1 MTPPVGTGG
10 GDGVDPDEPRTGSHP
25 AAGGD
30 WAQDIDWEDPRTS
43 DSPPPAKSRRPAWR
57 AGAGAPRTPRTPRE
71 RRILIRR
78 VVALA
83 ALAIIVVGGWFLAS
97 LYQPFHG
104 AGEGSVTVNIPAG
117 SSATQVGDLL
127 ARDGVV
133 SSSFFFNLRAN
144 LDGKR
149 SALKA
154 GVYSLKRDMS
164 YSAAI
169 TALTSK
175 QPVSSGVFSLT
186 IPEGLTRDQIAVLV
200 KRAGLKGNY
209 VTAASAKAAG
219 LSPQAYGAHKKVRSL
234 EGFLFPATY
243 FLYRHA
249 KVSTLIAKQ
258 LAAFK
263 QNLAE
268 VNFKYAKSKNLTRY
282 DVLIIAS
289 IIEREAQLPSD
300 GPKVAAVIYNRLR
313 EAIALGLDTTLLYY
327 LHNPAGGS
335 LTQSQLEL
343 PTLYNTRTHT
353 GLPPTP
359 ISNPGLADLNAAAH
373 PAHVPYLYF
382 VVKPNACGAL
392 AFSSTQ
398 AAFNTDVAA
407 YNAAV
412 TADGGKLPDACPTAK
427 KK

>member
-1 MTPPVGTGG
+1 MTPTVGSDGG
-10 GDGVDPDEPRTGSHP
+10 GDSASDEPRTGSHP

-30 WAQDIDWEDPRTS
+30 WAQDIDWEEPR
-43 DSPPPAKSRRPAWR
+43 DAGNAPAAKPRRTFRRGGA
-57 AGAGAPRTPRTPRE
+57 AGPREPRTPRQ

-78 VVALA
+78 VVALV
-83 ALAIIVVGGWFLAS
+83 ALIIVVIGAWFLDS

-104 AGEGSVTVNIPAG
+104 AGQGSLTVNIPAG
-117 SSATQVGDLL
+117 SSATEIGDLL

-154 GVYSLKRDMS
+154 GVYTLKHDMS

-169 TALTSK
+169 AALTGK
-175 QPVSSGVFSLT
+175 QAASSGVFSLT

-200 KRAGLKGNY
+200 KAAGLKGDY
-209 VTAASAKAAG
+209 VTAASVKAAG
-219 LSPQAYGAHKKVRSL
+219 FSPQTYGAHKDVHSL

-243 FLYRHA
+243 YLYRHA
-249 KVSTLIAKQ
+249 KVSALIAKQ
-258 LAAFK
+258 LAAFQ
-263 QNLAE
+263 QNVAA
-268 VNFKYAKSKNLTRY
+268 VNFSYAKSKNLTRY

-289 IIEREAQLPSD
+289 IIEREAQRTSD

-335 LTQSQLEL
+335 LTQSQLQL

-359 ISNPGLADLNAAAH
+359 ISNPGLADLDAAAH

-398 AAFNTDVAA
+398 AAFNTDVDR

-412 TADGGKLPDACPTAK
+412 KADGGKLPDACPTARK
-427 KK
+427 

>member
-1 MTPPVGTGG
+1 MTPTVENDGG
-10 GDGVDPDEPRTGSHP
+10 GGSASDEPRTGSHP

-30 WAQDIDWEDPRTS
+30 WAQDIDWEDPRAPDTA
-43 DSPPPAKSRRPAWR
+43 PPAKARRTLRRSGA
-57 AGAGAPRTPRTPRE
+57 AGLREPRSPRQ

-78 VVALA
+78 VVALV
-83 ALAIIVVGGWFLAS
+83 ALIIIVVGGWFLDS

-104 AGEGSVTVNIPAG
+104 AGQGSLTVNIPAG
-117 SSATQVGDLL
+117 SSATDIGDLL

-154 GVYSLKRDMS
+154 GLYTLKHDMS

-175 QPVSSGVFSLT
+175 QATSSGVFSLT

-200 KRAGLKGNY
+200 KKAGLKGNY
-209 VTAASAKAAG
+209 ISAASAKAAG
-219 LSPQAYGAHKKVRSL
+219 LSPQAYGAHKNVHSL

-249 KVSTLIAKQ
+249 NVSALISKQ
-258 LAAFK
+258 LAAFQ
-263 QNLAE
+263 QNIAE
-268 VNFKYAKSKNLTRY
+268 VNFKYAKSRNLTRY

-289 IIEREAQLPSD
+289 IIEREAQLTSD

-335 LTQSQLEL
+335 LTQSQLQL

-398 AAFNTDVAA
+398 AAFNRDVDR

-412 TADGGKLPDACPTAK
+412 NADHGKLPDACPTAK
-427 KK
+427 K